1 MLGDLGSFGVMKPA
15 TLPAGEAASAVFS
28 LFFATASGI
37 APPGGDLPG
46 MDREIS
52 HRGVVAQY
60 PFILFKHVSLRSPIW
75 HGIDAISLQKGSIR
89 IFGAMAA

>member
-1 MLGDLGSFGVMKPA
+1 VMLGDLGSFGVMKPA

-52 HRGVVAQY
+52 HRG
-60 PFILFKHVSLRSPIW
+60 
-75 HGIDAISLQKGSIR
+75 KGSIR